1 MITAELPRRP
11 IRPTRGL
18 RILLTLNGAANVV
31 GGALLVP
38 LAGVLDAPT
47 GLSPA
52 LLVGIGLFYLGYG
65 AAMWFTATRPR
76 PRAAA
81 IVALIAVN
89 LGWAMGCLFT
99 LGTGL
104 ADPTTLGSVL
114 LAAEAVTVTGLAALQ
129 LAAYRGSGIPDGSA
143 PGEPTAR
150 RRATA
155 TQQA

>member
-1 MITAELPRRP
+1 MITAELPRRA
-11 IRPTRGL
+11 IQPTRGL

-31 GGALLVP
+31 GGALILP
-38 LAGVLDAPT
+38 LAGVLHAPT

-52 LLVGIGLFYLGYG
+52 LLVAIALFYLGYG

-81 IVALIAVN
+81 TVALIAVN
-89 LGWAMGCLFT
+89 LCWAMGCLLT

-104 ADPTTLGSVL
+104 AHPTTLGSVL
-114 LAAEAVTVTGLAALQ
+114 LAAEAATVTGLAALQ
-129 LAAYRGSGIPDGSA
+129 FAAYRGAGIPDGPT
-143 PGEPTAR
+143 PGEPTAQ

-155 TQQA
+155 AQRA